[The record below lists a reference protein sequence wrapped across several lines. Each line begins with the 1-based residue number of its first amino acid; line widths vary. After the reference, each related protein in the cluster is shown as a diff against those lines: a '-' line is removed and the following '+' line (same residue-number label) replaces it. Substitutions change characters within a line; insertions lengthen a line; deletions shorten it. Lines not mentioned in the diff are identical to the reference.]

1 MTEPGATDALWLA
14 LDPEDPQQEE
24 RHLEHVVLDLLHDL
38 GLAAP
43 LVLTHLVRTQG
54 VPRTAAS
61 AELTGRRA
69 SPLEEG
75 PLLADLQR
83 AWPGA
88 FVLAGASHDAV
99 VERGSPAGR
108 DGARA
113 ALAEGRTGAGGRA
126 VRFPGQDALTAALP
140 VEDVPRVCA
149 VAQVV
154 AVVGQ
159 LTAGT
164 VLDPSGHVRPRQ
176 VEGRLVLEVRP
187 GPGRTVV
194 PVEKREVH
202 ACAGH

>member
-1 MTEPGATDALWLA
+1 MTEPGAADALWLG
-14 LDPEDPQQEE
+14 LDPQDPHAEE
-24 RHLEHVVLDLLHDL
+24 RHLEHLVLDLLQDL

-54 VPRTAAS
+54 MPRTAAS
-61 AELTGRRA
+61 ARLTGRRP

-75 PLLADLQR
+75 PLLAELHR

-88 FVLAGASHDAV
+88 FVLAGGQHDAV

-113 ALAEGRTGAGGRA
+113 ALSEGRTGAGGRA
-126 VRFPGQDALTAALP
+126 VRFPGQDALTAPLP

-149 VAQVV
+149 VADVV
-154 AVVGQ
+154 AVVGE
-159 LTAGT
+159 LAPGT
-164 VLDPSGHVRPRQ
+164 VLDPCDHVRPRQ

-187 GPGRTVV
+187 GPGGSVV

-202 ACAGH
+202 SCAGH